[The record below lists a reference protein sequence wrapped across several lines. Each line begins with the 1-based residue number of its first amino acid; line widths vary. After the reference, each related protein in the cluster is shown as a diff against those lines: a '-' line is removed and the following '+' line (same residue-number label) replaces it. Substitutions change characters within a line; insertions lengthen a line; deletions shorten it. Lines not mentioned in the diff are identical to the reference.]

1 MKRYYVS
8 VTETLKKVVSVDAES
23 EEDAVDMVRGSYD
36 NCDII
41 LDSDNFT
48 GEVVQVEPDQD
59 FYIDYEKEYGE
70 TYQHIDYPNRERNL
84 PTNNQNIIDMK
95 NLGIMDI
102 CMIKHGLAA
111 LIANE
116 KVTLK
121 IAIKKDDKEQIERSN
136 SYIDEVNSVIRKLNS

>member
-1 MKRYYVS
+1 MRKTTARLIS
-8 VTETLKKVVSVDAES
+8 TSTK
-23 EEDAVDMVRGSYD
+23 
-36 NCDII
+36 
-41 LDSDNFT
+41 
-48 GEVVQVEPDQD
+48 
-59 FYIDYEKEYGE
+59 
-70 TYQHIDYPNRERNL
+70 PNGERNL

-102 CMIKHGLAA
+102 FMIKHGLAA

-136 SYIDEVNSVIRKLNS
+136 SYIDEVNSVIRKLKS

>member
-1 MKRYYVS
+1 
-8 VTETLKKVVSVDAES
+8 
-23 EEDAVDMVRGSYD
+23 
-36 NCDII
+36 
-41 LDSDNFT
+41 
-48 GEVVQVEPDQD
+48 
-59 FYIDYEKEYGE
+59 
-70 TYQHIDYPNRERNL
+70 
-84 PTNNQNIIDMK
+84 MK

-136 SYIDEVNSVIRKLNS
+136 SYIDDVNAVIRKLKS